1 MSLLNKLQPFKH
13 YLESESLA
21 ESTIAEHLRN
31 IERFILW
38 AKENN
43 RTGIDR
49 LSYNE
54 LLTFVGDMKEK
65 GLTTSTINIRLCS
78 IRKYYEHLKQ
88 EGIIELNPARKI
100 HIKGGV
106 KKIVVNPLTYAE
118 LEAIYH
124 HYLKYIEEKPI
135 REAKQKQVNL
145 RRKVWLG
152 LLIWQGLH
160 SGEMEKLEIQDIR
173 LSEGIIC
180 VPGANSQSRELKLEP
195 LQIIPLHEY
204 LGSLPP
210 SQLKLLPDAHN
221 DTNRFIQEVKGIN
234 PLISNAGHI
243 RSSVILHWLKMYSK
257 RQVQYMI
264 GHKWVSSTEHYEMQ
278 ELSGLTDLLEKH
290 HPFS

>member
-1 MSLLNKLQPFKH
+1 MNKLQPFKY
-13 YLESESLA
+13 YLESESFA

-31 IERFILW
+31 IERFKLW

-49 LSYNE
+49 LTYNE
-54 LLTFVGDMKEK
+54 ILTFVQGMKQK
-65 GLTTSTINIRLCS
+65 GLAISTINIRLCS
-78 IRKYYEHLKQ
+78 IRKYYEYLKQ
-88 EGIIELNPARKI
+88 EGVIELNPARKV
-100 HIKGGV
+100 HIKGSI

-118 LEAIYH
+118 LETIYH
-124 HYLKYIEEKPI
+124 HYVKYLDEKPN
-135 REAKQKQVNL
+135 RTTTERQVNR

-160 SGEMEKLEIQDIR
+160 SGEMKKLEIQDIR

-180 VPGANSQSRELKLEP
+180 VPGAKSQNRELKLEP

-204 LGSLPP
+204 LNTLPP
-210 SQLKLLPDAHN
+210 SQLNVLPDAHN
-221 DTNRFIQEVKGIN
+221 DTARFIEELKGIN
-234 PLISNAGHI
+234 SLITNAGHI
-243 RSSVILHWLKMYSK
+243 RASVILHWLKMYSK

-264 GHKWVSSTEHYEMQ
+264 GHKWVNSTERYQIQ
-278 ELSGLTDLLEKH
+278 ELTGLTDLLEKH